1 MLFPIKLFII
11 PGIKQNGKYNYMKKV
26 LIIALLANLVLLGSA
41 QPHQNYHYGG
51 DKIQIKGK
59 IVDAEGNTPLNYAT
73 VSLYKTDSTLVNG
86 TITGKD
92 GSFHLEANPGNY
104 YLLVQFISYQKKYI
118 DNVKLNSS
126 HPYFDAGVIA
136 LKAQSANLD
145 EVTVRAEKSQMVVNL
160 DKKVFNV
167 GKDLSNTGQSALDIL
182 DNVPSV
188 SVDVD
193 GNISLRGSQNLQ
205 ILIDGKPSG
214 LISSD
219 NTDVL
224 RNLQGNQIEKI
235 EVITNPSARYEA
247 QGMAGIINIVLK
259 KNQQKGINGSFE
271 VSAGYPKDASVGA
284 NVNFRRQKVNY
295 FLNYS
300 LRYRERPGD
309 AYQDQHFTK
318 PDTSY
323 RTVINR
329 DRLRTGL
336 SNRVRAGMDYYIN
349 SKNTLTGAL
358 MINYSK
364 QLNTTNLYYHDYNI
378 SGVESYNT
386 HRKDVEHD
394 IEDDY
399 EFSLN
404 YDKKFESDDHKF
416 TALAQFTRSDD
427 NERNRI
433 TQSFDDLIQNY
444 SNDSVQRVHNDES
457 QQDILFQA
465 DYVKPFGNKG
475 KFETGV
481 RSELRHISNPYSVDN
496 LISTTPVETW
506 APLEEFTNSFDY
518 YENVYAAYVQAG
530 NNFGNFSLQ
539 LGIRAE
545 FAQIKTIYSD
555 VTNQTNLKDPFPTIH
570 MTYKLNAQHSF
581 QLSYSRR
588 IQRPNHWWLN
598 PFHSFTDSRNIF
610 AGNPN
615 LKPAYTGS
623 YEAGY
628 LMDLNKINLY
638 AGFFYRH
645 SKDAISRL
653 TTIDTNGITYILPYN
668 FDYRNS
674 YGFETNLTL
683 NPAKWWTI
691 NGDFNFFRSLTNGNN
706 VKKEVP
712 NGNIIGQNLTS
723 DDYSWNTRLSNKIR
737 MKPFDFQ
744 INLFYRAPQQSP
756 QGIRKAFYMLNTA
769 ASLDVF
775 KGKGTFTFNVRDVL
789 NSRRFRF
796 VLQTPEL
803 NSINEFRWSER
814 TYNLTFNYRLNQKKK
829 MNRGK
834 NGNNGND
841 NYGGDNM
848 SF

>member
-1 MLFPIKLFII
+1 MGNRFFMKRFYFISL
-11 PGIKQNGKYNYMKKV
+11 
-26 LIIALLANLVLLGSA
+26 LICMAVSGPA
-41 QPHQNYHYGG
+41 QPARNYYSGG

-59 IVDAEGNTPLNYAT
+59 IVDEEGKSPLNYAT

-86 TITGKD
+86 TITGAD
-92 GSFHLEANPGNY
+92 GTFQIVANPGKY

-118 DNVKLNSS
+118 DNVNLSS
-126 HPYFDAGVIA
+126 KNPYFDTGVIT
-136 LKAQSANLD
+136 LKPQATDLN

-214 LISSD
+214 LVSSG

-224 RNLQGNQIEKI
+224 RNLQGNMIEKI

-259 KNQQKGINGSFE
+259 KNQQKGVNGSFDI
-271 VSAGYPKDASVGA
+271 SGGYPQDYSVGA
-284 NVNFRRQKVNY
+284 NVNFRKEKVNY
-295 FLNYS
+295 FVNYS
-300 LRYRERPGD
+300 LRYHERPGD
-309 AYQDQHFTK
+309 AYQDQYFTK
-318 PDTSY
+318 SDTSY
-323 RTVINR
+323 RTVIKR

-336 SNRVRAGMDYYIN
+336 SNRVRAGMDYFV
-349 SKNTLTGAL
+349 SPTSTLTGAL
-358 MINYSK
+358 LFSYDK
-364 QLNTTNLYYHDYNI
+364 QLNTTNLEYDDYNV
-378 SGVESYNT
+378 SNVERYITN
-386 HRKDVEHD
+386 RKDVEND
-394 IEDDY
+394 IDNDY
-399 EFSLN
+399 ELSLD
-404 YDKKFESDDHKF
+404 YDKKFDSDDHKF
-416 TALAQFTRSDD
+416 TARAQYSRSDD

-433 TQSFDDLIQNY
+433 TQDFKDLLIDY
-444 SNDSVQRVHNDES
+444 TNDSVQKVSNDES

-475 KFETGV
+475 KFETGL
-481 RSELRHISNPYSVDN
+481 RSEFRHIANPYSVYN
-496 LISTTPVETW
+496 RIGTVPTEEW
-506 APLEEFTNSFDY
+506 APLNEYINSFNY
-518 YENVYAAYVQAG
+518 YENVYAAYIQAG
-530 NNFGNFSLQ
+530 NNFGNFSVQ
-539 LGIRAE
+539 LGLRGE
-545 FAQIKTIYSD
+545 YSQIKTEYSD
-555 VTNQTNLKDPFPTIH
+555 TAKEYNYLDPFPTLH
-570 MTYKLNAQHSF
+570 MTYKINDVHSL

-615 LKPAYTGS
+615 IKPEYTDS

-628 LMDLNKINLY
+628 LMNLSKINIY

-645 SKDAISRL
+645 STGAIQRL
-653 TTIDTNGITYILPYN
+653 TTLDTINNVTNIKPYN

-674 YGFETNLTL
+674 YGFETNLTI

-691 NGDFNFFRSLTNGNN
+691 NGDFNFYRSISDGNN
-706 VKKEVP
+706 VKKSVAY
-712 NGNIIGQNLTS
+712 GNVISQDLTS
-723 DDYSWNTRLSNKIR
+723 DDYSWDTRISNKIKI
-737 MKPFDFQ
+737 KPVDFQ
-744 INLFYRAPQQSP
+744 INFFYRAPQQSA
-756 QGIRKAFYMLNTA
+756 QGLRKAFYMLNTA
-769 ASLDVF
+769 ASVDVF
-775 KGKGTFTFNVRDVL
+775 KGKGTLTFNVRDVL

-796 VLQTPEL
+796 VLDTPEL
-803 NSINEFRWSER
+803 HSVNEFRWSER
-814 TYNLTFNYRLNQKKK
+814 SYSITLNYRLNQKKK
-829 MNRGK
+829 MGRERGQ
-834 NGNNGND
+834 NGGND
-841 NYGGDNM
+841 NYGGDDM